1 MKRFLLMF
9 ALLMTVAG
17 VFADEPAKVRVLLI
31 DGQNNHNW
39 KATTPVMKKYFD
51 DASRFETTIA
61 TSPAKPGKDGNMDE
75 YKKLMAAFKPDLSKF
90 DVVVSNYNGDSW
102 SKEFNDDLDA
112 KLKAGKVG
120 LVIVHAADNAFGGW
134 KEWNQMIGLGWRDK
148 SYGKRLK
155 LTEEG
160 KEVIVKAGED
170 NSTGHKYTG
179 DFAITVRDKEHPVTK
194 GMPTEWMH
202 HRDELYDNLRGP
214 AENIKVLATAM
225 APKGK
230 GTDVHEPMIFTIT
243 YGKGKVFHTPMGHD
257 ANAMRCV
264 GYASALQRGTEWA
277 ATGKVTIE
285 LPKNFPTAEKSS
297 LYPEK

>member
-1 MKRFLLMF
+1 VNRILL
-9 ALLMTVAG
+9 LCVV
-17 VFADEPAKVRVLLI
+17 VFASWASAAEPAKVRVLLI

-39 KATTPVMKKYFD
+39 KATTPVLKKYLD
-51 DASRFETTIA
+51 DAGRFETTIA
-61 TSPAKPGKDGNMDE
+61 TAPAKPGKDGNQDE
-75 YKKLMAAFKPDLSKF
+75 YKKLMAAFKPDLAKV
-90 DVVVSNYNGDSW
+90 DVIVSNYNGDSW

-112 KLKAGKVG
+112 KLKDGKVG
-120 LVIVHAADNAFGGW
+120 LVIVHAANNAFGGW

-155 LTEEG
+155 LTDDG
-160 KEVIVKAGED
+160 KEVIVEAGKD
-170 NSTGHKYTG
+170 NSTSHKYTG
-179 DFAITVRDKEHPVTK
+179 DFPITIRDKEHPVTK
-194 GMPTEWMH
+194 GMPIEWMH

-214 AENIKVLATAM
+214 AENIKVLATAF

-230 GTDVHEPMIFTIT
+230 GTDVHEPMVFTID
-243 YGKGKVFHTPMGHD
+243 YGKGRVFHTPMGHD

-264 GYASALQRGTEWA
+264 GFASTIQRGTEWA

-297 LYPEK
+297 LNPETK

>member
-1 MKRFLLMF
+1 MKRFLHLWVT
-9 ALLMTVAG
+9 LLVA
-17 VFADEPAKVRVLLI
+17 AAASSAEPAKVRVLLI

-39 KATTPVMKKYFD
+39 KATTPVMKKYLD
-51 DASRFETTIA
+51 ETTRFDTTVA
-61 TSPAKPGKDGNMDE
+61 TAPAKPGKDGNAEE
-75 YKKLMAAFKPDLSKF
+75 YKKLMAAFKPDLAKF

-102 SKEFNDDLDA
+102 GKEFNDDLDA
-112 KLKAGKVG
+112 KLKEGKLG
-120 LVIVHAADNAFGGW
+120 LVIVHAANNAFGGW
-134 KEWNQMIGLGWRDK
+134 KEWNRMIGLGWRDRNF
-148 SYGKRLK
+148 GKRLK
-155 LTEEG
+155 LTDEG

-170 NSTGHKYTG
+170 GDTSHKYTG
-179 DFAITVRDKEHPVTK
+179 DFAITVRDKDHPVTK

-230 GTDVHEPMIFTIT
+230 GTDVHEPMVFTID

-257 ANAMRCV
+257 ANSMRCV
-264 GYASALQRGTEWA
+264 GFATTLQRGTEWA

-297 LYPEK
+297 LNPEK